1 MNGLF
6 AEVDRNAL
14 VSTTREQWLAFVG
27 LGSYCLHEVPMAH
40 TERFL
45 VDEAG
50 KRVAVVLDVDD
61 YERLL
66 AQAEELE
73 SIRAYDA
80 AKVAGDVAVPLDEAL
95 REIERRKA

>member
-1 MNGLF
+1 
-6 AEVDRNAL
+6 
-14 VSTTREQWLAFVG
+14 
-27 LGSYCLHEVPMAH
+27 MAH
-40 TERFL
+40 AERFL

-61 YERLL
+61 YEDLL

-73 SIRAYDA
+73 SIRTYDA
-80 AKVAGDVAVPLDEAL
+80 AKAAEDVAVPLDDAL